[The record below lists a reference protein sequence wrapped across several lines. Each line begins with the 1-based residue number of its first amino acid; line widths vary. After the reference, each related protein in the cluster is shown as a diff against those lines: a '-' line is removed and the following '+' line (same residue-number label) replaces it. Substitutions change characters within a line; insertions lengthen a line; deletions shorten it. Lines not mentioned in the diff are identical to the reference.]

1 MQPAFCSKECCGCPE
16 GLTAG
21 RRSFPGAGANLT
33 MKCVLDATVF
43 FTDYPVTGECY
54 TTPSVVAE
62 IRDLKSK
69 CRYDLLVEAGLRV
82 CPPDAKDLDRVR
94 AAAEKSGDRSVISA
108 TDCDVLA
115 LAGELGATL
124 FTDDF
129 AIQNVAAGLG
139 IPVQTLQQRP
149 AKTIRWKYRCS
160 GCGRYFKTDGECPV
174 CGSIIKRK
182 LK

>member
-1 MQPAFCSKECCGCPE
+1 
-16 GLTAG
+16 
-21 RRSFPGAGANLT
+21 

-43 FTDYPVTGECY
+43 FSDYPVTGECY

-62 IRDLKSK
+62 LKDLTSK

-82 CPPDAKDLDRVR
+82 CQPDSGGLDRVH
-94 AAAEKSGDRSVISA
+94 AAAGRSGDLAVISG

-115 LAGELGATL
+115 LAGEIGATI

-129 AIQNVAAGLG
+129 AIQNVAASLG
-139 IPVQTLQQRP
+139 ILIQPLQQRQ
-149 AKTIRWKYRCS
+149 AKKIRWKFRCS

>member
-1 MQPAFCSKECCGCPE
+1 
-16 GLTAG
+16 
-21 RRSFPGAGANLT
+21 
-33 MKCVLDATVF
+33 MKCVLDSTVF

-62 IRDLKSK
+62 LVDLKSK
-69 CRYDLLVEAGLRV
+69 CRYDLLIAAGLIVRS
-82 CPPDAKDLDRVR
+82 PESDEIDRVKE
-94 AAAEKSGDRSVISA
+94 AARKSGDLPVISK

-115 LAGELGATL
+115 LAGELGATI

-129 AIQNVAAGLG
+129 AIQNVAAVLG
-139 IPVQTLQQRP
+139 ITVQPLQQRA
-149 AKTIRWKYRCS
+149 AKKITWKYRCS

-174 CGSIIKRK
+174 CGSDIKRK

>member
-1 MQPAFCSKECCGCPE
+1 M
-16 GLTAG
+16 
-21 RRSFPGAGANLT
+21 RRWYSPI

-43 FTDYPVTGECY
+43 FTDYPVNGECY

-62 IRDLKSK
+62 LKDLKSK
-69 CRYDLLVEAGLRV
+69 CRFDLLVGAGLRV
-82 CPPDAKDLDRVR
+82 CPPDAKSLDLVR
-94 AAAEKSGDRSVISA
+94 AASGKSGDRSVISP

-115 LAGELGATL
+115 LAGDLGATL

-129 AIQNVAAGLG
+129 AVQNVAAVLR
-139 IPVQTLQQRP
+139 IPVQPLQQRP
-149 AKTIRWKYRCS
+149 AKAIRWKYRCS